1 MLPLCSTPH
10 TCLCLSPTGECSSR
24 AYGCSPPH
32 TGGCSSAAEGVEGG
46 KGGKI
51 RRRSIRESEWD
62 VAPERRGEAYQ
73 SHPQDLEEGRV
84 AL

>member
-1 MLPLCSTPH
+1 MLSQVCMLPLCSTPH
-10 TCLCLSPTGECSSR
+10 TCLCLSPTDECSSR

-46 KGGKI
+46 KRGKI

-62 VAPERRGEAYQ
+62 VAPERRGEA
-73 SHPQDLEEGRV
+73 
-84 AL
+84 